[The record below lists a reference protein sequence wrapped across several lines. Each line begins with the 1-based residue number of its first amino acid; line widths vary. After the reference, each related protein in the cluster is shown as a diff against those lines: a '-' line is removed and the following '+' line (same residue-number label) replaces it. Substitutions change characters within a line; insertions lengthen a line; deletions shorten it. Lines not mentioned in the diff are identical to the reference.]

1 MFEKLRGAVS
11 KKAAELKEISGV
23 PSDLGNVPTVDGED
37 FGDVDITVL
46 GAYLGR
52 AVESIAPMG
61 ALGPSATSFLGQRIQ
76 DRLREGASA
85 GLQPGEFIPG
95 QAAAREERLRA
106 QGMTEEEIAMIR
118 DRIAGEMAAHTAD
131 GWEVSFSHD
140 HRATVQVFPLDAE
153 PAEEFDRLSSR
164 WDRENGTDGHKPE
177 HTAALTATVQRISH
191 APYEAYCLSGKLA
204 AKGVR
209 HVAIAQ
215 SGRVATPILAGL
227 AAVALRAAE
236 SN

>member
-11 KKAAELKEISGV
+11 KKAAELKEISGG
-23 PSDLGNVPTVDGED
+23 PSDLGAVPAVDGD
-37 FGDVDITVL
+37 NFGAVDLAVL
-46 GAYLGR
+46 GTYLGR

-61 ALGPSATSFLGQRIQ
+61 ALGPAATSMLGQRIQ
-76 DRLREGASA
+76 DRLRAGASA
-85 GLQPGEFIPG
+85 GLEPGEIIPG

-106 QGMTEEEIAMIR
+106 QGVPEDQIAMIR
-118 DRIAGEMAAHTAD
+118 DRIASEMAAHTAG

-164 WDRENGTDGHKPE
+164 WARENATDGHKPE
-177 HTAALTATVQRISH
+177 HTAALSATVQRISH

-204 AKGVR
+204 AKGAS

-236 SN
+236 SS